1 MESTSSQTPINSM
14 RISNER
20 LAQFTRIFEQKTGR
34 KISESQAL
42 ARAEML
48 LRTISILYHPINMKD
63 YSSALAKK
71 MFLKT
76 KS

>member
-1 MESTSSQTPINSM
+1 M

-20 LAQFTRIFEQKTGR
+20 LAQFTELFERKTGR
-34 KISESQAL
+34 KLSESQAL

-48 LRTISILYHPINMKD
+48 LRTISILYHPINIKD